1 MAGHTFHIRCIVFHL
16 STRPPLFQIQPSA
29 SIVRHTFCNS
39 FATPLLSMK
48 VLWTKILIAGGDNLF
63 KRLRS
68 KDLKDGYGATSG
80 DKTPT
85 FRSLMCGVLCESCRS
100 GFLQKATVV

>member
-1 MAGHTFHIRCIVFHL
+1 M
-16 STRPPLFQIQPSA
+16 
-29 SIVRHTFCNS
+29 
-39 FATPLLSMK
+39 PLLSMK
-48 VLWTKILIAGGDNLF
+48 VLWTNILIAGGDNLF
-63 KRLRS
+63 KCLRS

-85 FRSLMCGVLCESCRS
+85 FRSLMIGVLCESRRS